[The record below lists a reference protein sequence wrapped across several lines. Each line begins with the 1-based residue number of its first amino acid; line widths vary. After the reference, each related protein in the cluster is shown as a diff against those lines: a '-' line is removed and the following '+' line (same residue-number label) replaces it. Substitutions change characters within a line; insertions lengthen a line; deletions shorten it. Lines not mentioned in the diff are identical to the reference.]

1 MLKSIRTIPLVPL
14 GIMAVLLAL
23 APFAPEPHL
32 IEKLRMLGQ
41 GELVR
46 PLDIF
51 DLFLHGTP
59 LVIFVLRLTVL
70 KSTTD

>member
-1 MLKSIRTIPLVPL
+1 MLKAIRNIPLIPL
-14 GIMAVLLAL
+14 GIMSVLLAL

-32 IEKLRMLGQ
+32 VEKLRMLGQ
-41 GELVR
+41 GTLTA

-59 LVIFVLRLTVL
+59 LLLFILRLTIL
-70 KSTTD
+70 KNPTD